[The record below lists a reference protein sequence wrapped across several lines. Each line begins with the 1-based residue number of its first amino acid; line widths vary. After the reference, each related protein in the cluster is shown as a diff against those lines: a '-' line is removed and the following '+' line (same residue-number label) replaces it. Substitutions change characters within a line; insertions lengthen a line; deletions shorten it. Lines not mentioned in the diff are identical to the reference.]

1 MINGKNGLRFI
12 MGSYVVYGHKYP
24 YIPSLYR
31 SDYDC
36 VDALTIEEAI
46 KKYNKK
52 PNNQYFAYSARC
64 IMYSENWHLPSS
76 DFKKMR
82 TSRYWRKKHA
92 MQKLEEDNP
101 HLDFSSWK
109 KKLNILKNSKSVKT
123 LLKEFYI
130 YFLLYKH
137 NIIYIGQTNNFITR
151 LKTHQKRITFDRYC
165 IQKFECTEKEIKL
178 IESELILHYKPIKN
192 EVLK

>member
-1 MINGKNGLRFI
+1 

-64 IMYSENWHLPSS
+64 IMYSENWHLP
-76 DFKKMR
+76 
-82 TSRYWRKKHA
+82 
-92 MQKLEEDNP
+92 
-101 HLDFSSWK
+101 HL
-109 KKLNILKNSKSVKT
+109 ILKNENQS
-123 LLKEFYI
+123 LL
-130 YFLLYKH
+130 
-137 NIIYIGQTNNFITR
+137 
-151 LKTHQKRITFDRYC
+151 
-165 IQKFECTEKEIKL
+165 EKETRNAKIRRR
-178 IESELILHYKPIKN
+178 
-192 EVLK
+192 